1 MVLVVAVLLA
11 LVESLIII
19 LFHETLLLLS
29 IFILCRVYARVVLE
43 RVIIR
48 PIERLLVGVLLLL
61 VDVLEVLRCL
71 ALSHLVSKL

>member
-1 MVLVVAVLLA
+1 MALVVVVLLA

-29 IFILCRVYARVVLE
+29 IFILCRVYTRVALE

-48 PIERLLVGVLLLL
+48 PIERLLVGMLLLL
-61 VDVLEVLRCL
+61 VDILEVLRCFT
-71 ALSHLVSKL
+71 LSHLIA